1 MRVTTSFPLGT
12 LRDTPSEAE
21 IISHQLLLKAGYIRR
36 VNSGI
41 YAYMPIMLRVIEKI
55 SAIIERELNSIGCT
69 KLLLPQLH
77 PAELWKKSE
86 RWQGYTAG
94 EGIMF
99 NLKDRQGKEFGLAP
113 THEEVITSIASETIN
128 SYKQLPQCFYQIQ
141 TKFRDEI
148 RPRFGL
154 MRSREF
160 IMKDGYSFHSSEK
173 DLASFYEKMGNA
185 YENIFKSC
193 GLRTV
198 GVEADSGAIGG
209 ASSKEFMVT
218 ADAGEDSILFT
229 QSGSYAANIEK
240 AVSLPSQPIP
250 LKDNITG
257 WLETP
262 QQKTILEVCDNNYL
276 DPSQIIK
283 VVIFLAQ
290 FEGEFEF
297 PILAC
302 IRGDQH
308 INEVKLFNLIN
319 KLHNFNL
326 LNLKKIED
334 KNTIEKNLVDFPL
347 GFIGPDLDNKTI
359 KASSNWDKKWT
370 RIIDY
375 SASGLSKFVSGGN
388 KVNFHKVFQEFSFTS
403 KDYLIGDIRNAKK
416 GDKISIDDVEELKEK
431 KGIEIGHIFQL
442 GQKYSEKLNAKFSDK
457 DGQLK
462 NLWMGCYGI
471 GVTRIAQS
479 AIEQNHDQKGICWPI
494 QISPFEVIIIPT
506 NLKDPIQRDLTEQI
520 YKNFLINKIDVLLD
534 DRNDRAGVK
543 FKDAELIG
551 IPFQIIIGR
560 DSVNKEV
567 ELLCRTNNTKF
578 KISADKLLETFIS
591 ESEIMYNE
599 KS

>member
-77 PAELWKKSE
+77 PADLWKKSE
-86 RWQGYTAG
+86 RWEGYTAG

-160 IMKDGYSFHSSEK
+160 IMKDGYSFHSSES
-173 DLASFYEKMGNA
+173 DLSSFYEKVGNA

-193 GLRTV
+193 GLKTV

-240 AVSLPSQPIP
+240 AVSLPPQPIP
-250 LKDNITG
+250 LKNNITG

-262 QQKTILEVCDNNYL
+262 QQKSILEVCDSNNL

-283 VVIFLAQ
+283 VVVFLAQ
-290 FEGEFEF
+290 FEGKFEV

-319 KLHNFNL
+319 KLHDLNL
-326 LNLKKIED
+326 LILKKIED
-334 KNTIEKNLVDFPL
+334 KNTIEKNLVNFPL

-370 RIIDY
+370 RIIDH
-375 SASGLSKFVSGGN
+375 SANSLSRFISGGN
-388 KVNFHKVFQEFSFTS
+388 KIDLHKVFQEFSFSS
-403 KDYLIGDIRNAKK
+403 KDYLIADIRNARK
-416 GDKISIDDVEELKEK
+416 GDQIKVGDNEVLEEK

-471 GVTRIAQS
+471 GVTRIAQA

-506 NLKDPIQRDLTEQI
+506 NLKDPIQSDLTEQI
-520 YKNFLINKIDVLLD
+520 YNNFLINKIDVLLD

-551 IPFQIIIGR
+551 IPFQIIVGR
-560 DSVNKEV
+560 DSINKEV

-578 KISADKLLETFIS
+578 KISTDKLLETFIS
-591 ESEIMYNE
+591 ESEIMYN
-599 KS
+599 KIS